1 MSIEQE
7 DYRISHEANNVTVI
21 SGVLRLQSP
30 MIYDDLFAPL
40 HDAVSRREVVTLDIS
55 DVSFLN
61 SSGITA
67 LARLII
73 HARNNDIEFNIL
85 CKEEIP
91 WQKKSIASLKRLWP
105 RLEIKLT

>member
-1 MSIEQE
+1 MLTENE
-7 DYRISHEANNVTVI
+7 DYKVEYIGSDRAVV

-30 MIYDDLFAPL
+30 LIYDDLFAPIR
-40 HDAVSRREVVTLDIS
+40 DVISSGGIFTLDIT

-73 HARNNDIEFNIL
+73 LARSIDIGFNIIGR
-85 CKEEIP
+85 EEVP
-91 WQKKSIASLKRLWP
+91 WQKKSIVSLKRLWP
-105 RLEIKLT
+105 KLEVTLT